1 MMASVTLKNIFKKYP
16 NDIAAV
22 SDFSLEI
29 KDGESIVLVGPSGC
43 GKTTT
48 LRMIAGLEKVSK
60 GEIYIDGKLANDLV
74 PKDRDIS
81 FVFQNYALFP
91 HMTVF
96 ENIAFGLEHSGL
108 SEDEV
113 KAKVE
118 EVGKILYVT
127 HLFDRRPNA
136 LSGGQKQRV
145 ALGRAIIREPKI
157 FLLDE
162 PLSNLDAKLRIY
174 MRTELVRLNQKFKY
188 TSIYVTHDYRDAM
201 AIADRIVVMRD
212 GMIEQIG
219 TPEYLYFNP
228 VNMFV
233 AGFLGTPQMNFWNCK
248 VTEYNG
254 DIFINCGRVNIKLPD
269 SKAGKIRKYIG
280 KEVIAGIRPEN
291 MYEDELN
298 LAKFSNYIIEAKVE
312 VAEFMASEIIIH
324 FEYENTNFSVLVPT
338 ACTANPAVKAG
349 DKIRIAINPEKIYL
363 FDNETDLS
371 I

>member
-48 LRMIAGLEKVSK
+48 LRMIAGLEEISE
-60 GEIYIDGKLANDLV
+60 GEIYIDGKPANDLV

-96 ENIAFGLEHSGL
+96 ENIAFGLELSGL
-108 SEDEV
+108 PEDEV

-118 EVGKILYVT
+118 EIGEILDVT
-127 HLFDRRPNA
+127 HLFNRWPNA

-162 PLSNLDAKLRIY
+162 PLSNLDARLRIA

-248 VTEYNG
+248 VTEYDG
-254 DIFINCGRVNIKLPD
+254 GIYITCCGVKLKLPD
-269 SKAGKIRKYIG
+269 SNTGKTREYIG

-298 LAKFSNYIIEAKVE
+298 LAKFSNYVIEAKVE
-312 VAEFMASEIIIH
+312 VAEFMASEIILH
-324 FEYENTNFSVLVPT
+324 FKHENTNFSALVPT
-338 ACTANPAVKAG
+338 RYMAKPTAKAG

-363 FDNETDLS
+363 FDKETELS

>member
-29 KDGESIVLVGPSGC
+29 EDGESIVLVGPSGC

-48 LRMIAGLEKVSK
+48 LRMIAGLEEVSE

-96 ENIAFGLEHSGL
+96 ENIAFGLELSGL
-108 SEDEV
+108 PEDEV

-118 EVGKILYVT
+118 EVGKILDVT
-127 HLFDRRPNA
+127 HLFDRKPNA

-162 PLSNLDAKLRIY
+162 PLSNLDAKLRIA
-174 MRTELVRLNQKFKY
+174 MRTELVRLNQKLKY

-228 VNMFV
+228 VNLYV
-233 AGFLGTPQMNFWNCK
+233 AAFLGNPHMNFWNSK

-254 DIFINCGRVNIKLPD
+254 GIYINCGSVNIKLPD
-269 SKAGKIRKYIG
+269 SKAGKAREYIG
-280 KEVIAGIRPEN
+280 KEVIAGTRPEN
-291 MYEDELN
+291 MYEDELS
-298 LAKFSNYIIEAKVE
+298 LAKFSNYVIEAKVE
-312 VAEFMASEIIIH
+312 VAEFMATEILLYFTH
-324 FEYENTNFSVLVPT
+324 ENIDFVAYVSTG
-338 ACTANPAVKAG
+338 CTAKAG
-349 DKIRIAINPEKIYL
+349 DKIRIAIDSDKIYL
-363 FDNETDLS
+363 FDKETELS